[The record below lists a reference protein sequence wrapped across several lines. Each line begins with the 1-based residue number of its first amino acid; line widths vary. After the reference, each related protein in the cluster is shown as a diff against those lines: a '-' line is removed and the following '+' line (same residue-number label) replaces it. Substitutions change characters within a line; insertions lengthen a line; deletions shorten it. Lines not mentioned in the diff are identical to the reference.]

1 MGREKWSV
9 GRAEAASLKPLIV
22 SQPPHPRADH
32 AEAQPPKPPAGSVPT
47 GGLGEGL
54 LPRAG
59 VWGSSSLA
67 SLHPRPN
74 LPEDAV
80 S

>member
-1 MGREKWSV
+1 M
-9 GRAEAASLKPLIV
+9 GRAEAASLKPLVV
-22 SQPPHPRADH
+22 SQPLHPRADH
-32 AEAQPPKPPAGSVPT
+32 AEAQPPKPTAGSVPT

-54 LPRAG
+54 LPWAG

-67 SLHPRPN
+67 SLHPHPN